1 MMSLKGITNRM
12 SRGKGTQKM
21 IKLWRLMSATLI
33 AGAIVF
39 TQPATAADILE
50 AKSNLAIEIN
60 KGSIMRLARDAATV
74 FVSDPSI
81 VDVQTRSKKTL
92 FLYGLR
98 KGQTTLF
105 ALDKNDQTIVSTKV
119 TVTHNLSD
127 LKDIIEQLQPD
138 TAITLT
144 SLPSG
149 LIVQGTTQT
158 PAAADEIIQV
168 TQQYLGKDE
177 SIINRLEIVSP
188 IQVNLRIRIV
198 EASRETIR
206 ALGVSWDFD
215 KMGKFGV
222 FGTTFG
228 TTALPEFSLD
238 SSNNYLALS
247 YRNAS
252 NEGLDA
258 LIDAMDTQGM
268 VSVLAEPNLTALSG
282 ETASFLA
289 GGEFPV
295 PVGVDDN
302 EIEIQFKQFG
312 VSLAFTPTVVSAER
326 INLKLRSEVS
336 QLSEAAGIILNSI
349 EVPGLTTRR
358 ADTTIELASGQSFA
372 VAGLLQNREVN
383 DISKVPGLGSI
394 PILGKLFQS
403 RRYLEEETELIII
416 ATPYLVQPVD
426 PDTPLLAPADR
437 GEASQQFEQLLE
449 SSSSNAITSSG
460 ERSRLNSPV
469 GFIME

>member
-1 MMSLKGITNRM
+1 
-12 SRGKGTQKM
+12 M
-21 IKLWRLMSATLI
+21 IRLWRLMSAALI
-33 AGAIVF
+33 GSAVLF
-39 TQPATAADILE
+39 TQSVAAAEILD
-50 AKSNLAIEIN
+50 AKSSMAVEIN
-60 KGSIMRLARDAATV
+60 KGTIVRLERDAATV

-105 ALDKNDQTIVSTKV
+105 ALDKNDNTIVSTKV

-127 LKDIIEQLQPD
+127 LKGIIEQLQPD

-144 SLPSG
+144 SMPSG
-149 LIVQGTTQT
+149 LIVQGTAQT

-177 SIINRLEIVSP
+177 SIINRLEIASP

-222 FGTTFG
+222 FGTT
-228 TTALPEFSLD
+228 ARPVFSLD
-238 SSNNYLALS
+238 SSNNDLALS

-312 VSLAFTPTVVSAER
+312 VSLAFTPTVRSAGR

-394 PILGKLFQS
+394 PVLGKLFQS

-426 PDTPLLAPADR
+426 PDTPLLTPADR
-437 GEASQQFEQLLE
+437 GDASQQFEQLLE
-449 SSSSNAITSSG
+449 NSSSNAATSSG
-460 ERSRLNSPV
+460 ERSRLDSPV

>member
-1 MMSLKGITNRM
+1 
-12 SRGKGTQKM
+12 
-21 IKLWRLMSATLI
+21 
-33 AGAIVF
+33 
-39 TQPATAADILE
+39 
-50 AKSNLAIEIN
+50 
-60 KGSIMRLARDAATV
+60 
-74 FVSDPSI
+74 
-81 VDVQTRSKKTL
+81 
-92 FLYGLR
+92 
-98 KGQTTLF
+98 
-105 ALDKNDQTIVSTKV
+105 
-119 TVTHNLSD
+119 
-127 LKDIIEQLQPD
+127 
-138 TAITLT
+138 
-144 SLPSG
+144 
-149 LIVQGTTQT
+149 
-158 PAAADEIIQV
+158 
-168 TQQYLGKDE
+168 
-177 SIINRLEIVSP
+177 
-188 IQVNLRIRIV
+188 
-198 EASRETIR
+198 
-206 ALGVSWDFD
+206 
-215 KMGKFGV
+215 
-222 FGTTFG
+222 
-228 TTALPEFSLD
+228 
-238 SSNNYLALS
+238 
-247 YRNAS
+247 
-252 NEGLDA
+252 
-258 LIDAMDTQGM
+258 M

-336 QLSEAAGIILNSI
+336 QLSEAAGINVDSI

-383 DISKVPGLGSI
+383 DISKLPGLGSI

-426 PDTPLLAPADR
+426 PDTPLRTPADR

-449 SSSSNAITSSG
+449 SFSSNAITSSG